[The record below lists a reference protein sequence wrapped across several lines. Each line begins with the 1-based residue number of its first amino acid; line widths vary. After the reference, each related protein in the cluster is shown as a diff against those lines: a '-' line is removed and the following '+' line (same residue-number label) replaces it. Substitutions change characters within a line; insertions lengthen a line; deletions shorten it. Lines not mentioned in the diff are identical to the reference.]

1 MATHGDRPTTPPGR
15 TILHDSPFSDYY
27 SDSTFSGGPQQ
38 ASKTQSALLNRLSQL
53 AVQITR
59 EEPVEPVAHHVQG
72 ALDNIYA
79 LFAVPDTQTRQ
90 PADLEDSGLFV
101 EDDKSVA
108 DLPREHVSK
117 GFPEDVIADEE
128 LEDVYSTLIKMSME
142 LREGFLEMK
151 VRATQSTCARHPNSS
166 KDHQSGLMADMTKVQ
181 NQNDALKSENKA
193 LRSQNDILQAQVSAL
208 RSKIESV
215 RTQNHSLRTDLQSDF
230 TELMSL
236 KLQLMA
242 IEVKSALHLGEDNSD
257 VLKESMEHWTD
268 EWHEMDEKFRERR
281 EKFSGNVDP
290 NLLGEAHQLAADI
303 SAFLNLEDGKLK
315 PKSSR
320 HSRNVPGLHARGS
333 SDPFPAASSLSLAP
347 IEEAPT
353 EKPEEPAQKLEELA
367 EKLEEPTKKLEES
380 AEDTDACLSSE
391 TKVEQEPE
399 QGPSNAEEQ
408 KPAPAQ
414 PRMSLLSSFWRSGPK
429 QFSISKSLLDDP
441 RKSIW
446 DALSEVTG
454 VDMYDDFNEE

>member
-151 VRATQSTCARHPNSS
+151 
-166 KDHQSGLMADMTKVQ
+166 DHQSGLIADMTKVQ

-353 EKPEEPAQKLEELA
+353 EKPEEPA

-380 AEDTDACLSSE
+380 AEDTDAGLSSE
-391 TKVEQEPE
+391 TKVEQEPG

-408 KPAPAQ
+408 KPALAQ